1 MTIEQMTML
10 QQLSLDDG
18 AVDQLLVEASLVISY
33 LAGFYFKS
41 L

>member
-18 AVDQLLVEASLVISY
+18 AVDQLLVEAYLVIS
-33 LAGFYFKS
+33 AGVIYFTS
-41 L
+41 